1 MSDLSLDEAWFKNF
15 MSFGAIPTIIDLS
28 APGTTFIG
36 GENLDDGGS
45 SGAGKSTLINVVCYA
60 FFDKIPNGVSKDRLI
75 NQTNDKKNTSM
86 EVRFKFRANNH
97 NYVIFRSR
105 GANGGIKL
113 LEDDKD
119 ITPASV
125 VAFNQKIE
133 DIIGI
138 SYNLFSQ
145 VILFNGNSKPFLD
158 LSVGEQRVLIEELF
172 RVTTLSRKANAGK
185 KRVAQTDKDISL
197 QKLLIQQQ
205 IKQNEGF
212 RRRLIEAHE
221 RADRWTVQKDATIE
235 KLTAQIQALSEI
247 DFDSEE
253 SLLNEIETLK
263 SAVSP
268 TQNAIAVQ
276 QTQLKSKRAEKFSK
290 KTELALLEAGII
302 KKNNDQKKI
311 ISELSHLADAKCP
324 YCLQKYEDSQS
335 KILELETKKAA
346 SEAEIIID
354 NEKILALK
362 QAEQEFD
369 RELISAANAIET
381 EIKEKQAEIEE
392 TLNAIAEIK
401 SVMTYASIKDL
412 LAAKNEITTIHD
424 KLESLL
430 NEVNPHVESIVT
442 LEKEGEVV
450 VDNENLEKLLK
461 LQEHQQFL
469 VKLLMDKN
477 SFIRKNII
485 SKTIPFLN
493 KRIGYYTDKL
503 NLSHLVM
510 FQPDMSCEISRH
522 GRGLDHGNLSNGEKK
537 RLNLSLCL
545 AFRDVLSYLRSRVN
559 VLFTDEIDG
568 GSLDSNCVDSLIS
581 LLKQKAWDDDLGIF
595 IISHRPEFDGRC
607 DRSLIVRKERGFSTI
622 IVQPDE

>member
-1 MSDLSLDEAWFKNF
+1 
-15 MSFGAIPTIIDLS
+15 MSFGAVPTVVDLS
-28 APGTTFIG
+28 SPGTTFIS

-45 SGAGKSTLINVVCYA
+45 SGAGKSTLINVICYA

-75 NQTNDKKNTSM
+75 NHTNEKKNTSM
-86 EVRFKFRANNH
+86 EVRFKFTANKH
-97 NYVIFRSR
+97 EYTIFRSR
-105 GANGGIKL
+105 GINGGIKL

-172 RVTTLSRKANAGK
+172 RITTLSRKANAGK

-205 IKQNEGF
+205 IKQNEGYHK
-212 RRRLIEAHE
+212 RLTEAHE
-221 RADRWTVQKDATIE
+221 RADRWIAQKDSTVE
-235 KLTAQIQALSEI
+235 KLTAQIKALSEI

-253 SLLNEIETLK
+253 ALLNEIEALK
-263 SAVSP
+263 AAVLP
-268 TQNAIAVQ
+268 TQNAITVL
-276 QTQLKSKRAEKFSK
+276 QTQLKSKRAEKFPK

-302 KKNNDQKKI
+302 KKTSDQKKI
-311 ISELSHLADAKCP
+311 TSELSHLADSKCP

-335 KILELETKKAA
+335 KILELETKKSAN
-346 SEAEIIID
+346 EADIKLD
-354 NEKILALK
+354 NEKILSLK

-369 RELISAANAIET
+369 HELIATITSIES
-381 EIKEKQAEIEE
+381 EIKEKQDEIEE
-392 TLNAIAEIK
+392 TLNAVAEMK
-401 SVMTYASIKDL
+401 SAMMYTSIKEL
-412 LAAKNEITTIHD
+412 LEAKNQIATLHV

-430 NEVNPHVESIVT
+430 DEVNPHIESIVT
-442 LEKEGEVV
+442 LEKEGEVP
-450 VDNENLEKLLK
+450 VDNENLEKLIK

-493 KRIGYYTDKL
+493 KRIGYYTAQL

-522 GRGLDHGNLSNGEKK
+522 GRALDHGNLSAGEKK

-568 GSLDSNCVDSLIS
+568 GSLDSNCVDLLVS